1 MIVFLIVISIVLL
14 IISVLPFSKKQ
25 HWIFRVPEFL
35 KLQIL
40 TIQIPIFFF
49 SFFYFYESIVLQ
61 ILNFIQL
68 LFILYHIFIFI
79 RYTKVFKKK
88 HISKTTK
95 SSESIKIISVNVY
108 QFNTKFQKL
117 IALIEKEKPDIL
129 LTMESNKGWEKSLR
143 VLENEYIFNHKVTLE
158 NTYGMHL
165 YSKLKIINAKTH
177 YFVADDLPSIEAEI
191 ESKEG
196 NKFVL
201 FGVHPPPPSPT
212 EEDTSKER
220 DGDLLSIA
228 KRIRNIKSEVICIGD
243 FNNVAWSE
251 SSKLFRK
258 TSELID
264 ARVGRGL
271 ICTFHANY
279 WFFRVPLDLIF
290 HTPNIFIEELKTYP
304 SIDSDHFPLGCTF
317 HINFFNNEQDV
328 EVETLEKGEIKQ
340 VNELIEEGKKEESTN
355 RETE

>member
-1 MIVFLIVISIVLL
+1 MIVFLAIISIVLL
-14 IISVLPFSKKQ
+14 ITSALPFIKNQ

-40 TIQIPIFFF
+40 IIQIPIFFL
-49 SFFYFYESIVLQ
+49 SLLYFNESILLQVL
-61 ILNFIQL
+61 NVIQL
-68 LFILYHIFIFI
+68 LFIIYHIFIFI
-79 RYTKVFKKK
+79 RYTKILKKK
-88 HISKTTK
+88 PISKASK

-117 IALIEKEKPDIL
+117 RALIEKEKPDIL
-129 LTMESNKGWEKSLR
+129 LTMESNEDWEKALR
-143 VLENEYIFNHKVTLE
+143 IIENEYTFTHKVTLE

-165 YSKLKIINAKTH
+165 YSKLKIIKAKTH
-177 YFVADDLPSIEAEI
+177 FFVADDLPSIEAEL
-191 ESKEG
+191 ETKEG
-196 NKFVL
+196 YKFVL

-212 EEDTSKER
+212 EEATSKER

-228 KRIRNIKSEVICIGD
+228 KRIRNIEYEVICIGD

-264 ARVGRGL
+264 ARIGRGL

-304 SIDSDHFPLGCTF
+304 SIDSDHFPLGCNF
-317 HINFFNNEQDV
+317 HINFFDNTQNE
-328 EVETLEKGEIKQ
+328 EIETLEKGEIKQ
-340 VNELIEEGKKEESTN
+340 VNKLIEEGKKEESTN
-355 RETE
+355 REPQ